1 MDDKLKEE
9 DNKKSPKAFRES
21 VITCAFTA
29 IFGFILACGF
39 EPCERLVEW
48 SQKYEIWGI
57 DGIIYVLIMLLF
69 ALSIFSVRRWSALR
83 HENAKRKQV
92 EERLQ
97 QAENKYRSIF
107 ENATEGIFQTTTD
120 GEFLMAN
127 PALAYIYG
135 YGSPEELLTTVTDI
149 KHQLYVEVSRRVEF
163 MQLVQ
168 KQESVWDFESQV
180 YRKDGRIIWIS
191 ENAHTIHA
199 SSGQVLGYEG
209 TVRDITTHK
218 QAEEALRESQQMLQL
233 VMDNIPQFIFWK
245 DRNSVYLGCNHNF
258 AQVAGASSPKD
269 IIGKTDYDMPW
280 KKEESDFFRK
290 CDCRV
295 MKTGTPE
302 YHIIEPLLRADGEQA
317 WLDTNKVPL
326 HDLAGNIVG
335 ILGTF
340 EDITQR
346 KQNEEALNESQRK
359 LAILIDSLPGIVFSC
374 ANDPEWSP
382 TYLSEGCLTITGY
395 TSEELIR
402 NGTVPYNSIVHPED
416 LPNIFKVIE
425 TAIALKQPYV
435 VEYRIHTSGGEE
447 KWLWEKGIGVFD
459 SNDEVL
465 SLEGFIT
472 DITDRK
478 RAEAALR
485 ESKRRLQDQNT
496 VLMEL
501 ARRKTLSLGDLNAAV
516 REITEAATNTLGI
529 ERVSVWLYNDNRSKI
544 QCIDLYEWSKS
555 RHSQGIELAAV
566 EYPVYFQALQQER
579 TIATHDAH
587 TDPRTKEFS
596 KFYLSGLGITSMLDA
611 PIWLGGEMVGVV
623 CHEHVG
629 SARQWALEEQNF
641 AGSIADLVSM
651 AIKAWER
658 KQAEE
663 ALQKAHDELEI
674 RAEER
679 TTELRNANEQLRSEI
694 VERQRAEERL
704 RLFESVVVNAND
716 AVLIT
721 EAEPIENIGPRILYV
736 NKAFTRTTG
745 YSLEDVLGK
754 TPRILQGAR
763 TQRAAL
769 DKIRAA
775 LKAWQPVRV
784 ELLNYRKDGSQFWV
798 ELNIAPVADETGWYT
813 HWISVQHEISERKR
827 AEEEILKALEKEKE
841 LRELKSR
848 FISMISHE
856 FRTPLATILSSAEL
870 LEYYGHKSTET
881 EKRDLFQK
889 IRTAIPR
896 MTQLLND
903 VLATNKAEAGKLEFK
918 PHPLEL
924 EKFCRDL
931 VKELQFNTGAKH
943 QISLVS
949 QCQGINACMD
959 EKLLRHIFTN
969 LLSNAI
975 KYSSQG
981 GIIYFEVACQ
991 KQMAIFQ
998 VKDEGIGIPPED
1010 QTRLFEPFHRAKN
1023 VGNIPGTGLG
1033 LSIVKRLVELHEG
1046 RIMVAS
1052 QVGFGTTFTVA
1063 LPWNHRGINRCTRF

>member
-1 MDDKLKEE
+1 
-9 DNKKSPKAFRES
+9 
-21 VITCAFTA
+21 
-29 IFGFILACGF
+29 
-39 EPCERLVEW
+39 
-48 SQKYEIWGI
+48 
-57 DGIIYVLIMLLF
+57 
-69 ALSIFSVRRWSALR
+69 
-83 HENAKRKQV
+83 
-92 EERLQ
+92 
-97 QAENKYRSIF
+97 
-107 ENATEGIFQTTTD
+107 
-120 GEFLMAN
+120 
-127 PALAYIYG
+127 
-135 YGSPEELLTTVTDI
+135 
-149 KHQLYVEVSRRVEF
+149 
-163 MQLVQ
+163 
-168 KQESVWDFESQV
+168 
-180 YRKDGRIIWIS
+180 
-191 ENAHTIHA
+191 
-199 SSGQVLGYEG
+199 
-209 TVRDITTHK
+209 
-218 QAEEALRESQQMLQL
+218 
-233 VMDNIPQFIFWK
+233 
-245 DRNSVYLGCNHNF
+245 
-258 AQVAGASSPKD
+258 
-269 IIGKTDYDMPW
+269 
-280 KKEESDFFRK
+280 
-290 CDCRV
+290 
-295 MKTGTPE
+295 
-302 YHIIEPLLRADGEQA
+302 
-317 WLDTNKVPL
+317 
-326 HDLAGNIVG
+326 
-335 ILGTF
+335 
-340 EDITQR
+340 
-346 KQNEEALNESQRK
+346 
-359 LAILIDSLPGIVFSC
+359 
-374 ANDPEWSP
+374 
-382 TYLSEGCLTITGY
+382 
-395 TSEELIR
+395 
-402 NGTVPYNSIVHPED
+402 
-416 LPNIFKVIE
+416 
-425 TAIALKQPYV
+425 
-435 VEYRIHTSGGEE
+435 
-447 KWLWEKGIGVFD
+447 
-459 SNDEVL
+459 
-465 SLEGFIT
+465 
-472 DITDRK
+472 
-478 RAEAALR
+478 
-485 ESKRRLQDQNT
+485 
-496 VLMEL
+496 
-501 ARRKTLSLGDLNAAV
+501 
-516 REITEAATNTLGI
+516 
-529 ERVSVWLYNDNRSKI
+529 
-544 QCIDLYEWSKS
+544 
-555 RHSQGIELAAV
+555 
-566 EYPVYFQALQQER
+566 
-579 TIATHDAH
+579 
-587 TDPRTKEFS
+587 
-596 KFYLSGLGITSMLDA
+596 MLDA

-674 RAEER
+674 RVEER

-763 TQRAAL
+763 TQSAAL

-813 HWISVQHEISERKR
+813 HWISVQREISERKR

-949 QCQGINACMD
+949 QGQGINACMD

-975 KYSSQG
+975 KYSPRG

-991 KQMAIFQ
+991 KEIAIFQ

-1052 QVGFGTTFTVA
+1052 QVGFGTTFTVT